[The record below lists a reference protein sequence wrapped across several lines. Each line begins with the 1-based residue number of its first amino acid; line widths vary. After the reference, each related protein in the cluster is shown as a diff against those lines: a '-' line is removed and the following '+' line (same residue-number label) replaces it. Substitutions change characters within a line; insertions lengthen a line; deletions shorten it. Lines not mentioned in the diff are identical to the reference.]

1 MYSLRSKLEDI
12 LRILKSQN
20 NLKFDQDYREKYKVL
35 WYQID
40 VLWKYN

>member
-1 MYSLRSKLEDI
+1 LE
-12 LRILKSQN
+12 SQI
-20 NLKFDQDYREKYKVL
+20 NLKFDQDYREKYKDL